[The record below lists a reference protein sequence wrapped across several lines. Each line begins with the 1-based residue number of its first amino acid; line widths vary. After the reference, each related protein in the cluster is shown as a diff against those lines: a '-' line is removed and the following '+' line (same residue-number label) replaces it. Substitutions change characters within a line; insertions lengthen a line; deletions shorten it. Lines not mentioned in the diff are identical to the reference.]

1 MHPQP
6 VLVGQAALLRLGGG
20 PGMKPSAPVGCGVG
34 MGHAPGKAGRPEEQN
49 AGGYLH
55 CILNLA
61 GAAVQGF
68 SLGWK
73 IQSPS
78 LKQAVGSGH

>member
-34 MGHAPGKAGRPEEQN
+34 MGHALGLSRQGWEARGAECR
-49 AGGYLH
+49 GYLH
-55 CILNLA
+55 YILNLA
-61 GAAVQGF
+61 GAAVQSS
-68 SLGWK
+68 SLG
-73 IQSPS
+73 
-78 LKQAVGSGH
+78 

>member
-1 MHPQP
+1 M
-6 VLVGQAALLRLGGG
+6 LLA
-20 PGMKPSAPVGCGVG
+20 S
-34 MGHAPGKAGRPEEQN
+34 PGKAGRPEEQN

-55 CILNLA
+55 YILNLA